1 MQNPIHYSLHG
12 KFHRRAYKC
21 GYEIG
26 QNSKTMCVKSDFILT
41 SCYWFSL
48 PGNKKTLMTIPAQ
61 KNIDIRKELLK
72 FHDTYYSSNIM
83 GLVVVGRG
91 EFTNEN
97 ID

>member
-1 MQNPIHYSLHG
+1 MS
-12 KFHRRAYKC
+12 
-21 GYEIG
+21 
-26 QNSKTMCVKSDFILT
+26 
-41 SCYWFSL
+41 
-48 PGNKKTLMTIPAQ
+48 GNKKTLMTIPAQ

-91 EFTNEN
+91 EFANEK